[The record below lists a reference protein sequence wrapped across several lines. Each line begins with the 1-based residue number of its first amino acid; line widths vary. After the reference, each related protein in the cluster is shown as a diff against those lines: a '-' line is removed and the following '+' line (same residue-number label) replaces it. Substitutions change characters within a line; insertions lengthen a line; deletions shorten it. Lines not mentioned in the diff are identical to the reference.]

1 MKTERLD
8 ALFGMYSEAILA
20 VENGAFVYFNDAALK
35 LLPNIEKIKPSSI
48 FPAAVL
54 EAEADSFVGEIDI
67 AGKRSTFSAAWFE
80 GCRIFSVLCAPGGGE
95 GLSPAAF
102 HAMGL
107 EMKNYLA
114 VLKMAASIVL
124 PYVENTGDERL
135 GQYAAMI
142 NHTYYNILRLTLNME
157 VLGTKFGTETVLQ
170 KTGFNLA
177 QVCRELVDACL
188 YLVKSRGVEL
198 RFECAEDN
206 MVIWAD
212 RDKIEQM
219 LLNMI
224 SNSLASTSSG
234 GSVTVSVVRS
244 GESALIKVSDTG
256 QGIPSDVKASVW
268 NRYEQTRPLTDVK
281 SGAGFGMAAVSQI
294 ARLHGG
300 SVFFESRKDE
310 GTTVAAS
317 IPIKKGGGLAVKDEV
332 AEYHRSNGISPF
344 LLGLSTVLE
353 YDKFMQKYMD

>member
-1 MKTERLD
+1 MKTERLE

-20 VENGAFVYFNDAALK
+20 VKEDAFVYFNDAARK
-35 LLPNIEKIKPSSI
+35 LLPGIEKMKPSSV

-54 EAEADSFVGEIDI
+54 EMKADNFVGEIDI
-67 AGKRSTFSAAWFE
+67 AGKRSAYSAAWLE
-80 GCRIFSVLCAPGGGE
+80 DCRIFSVLGASGGGE
-95 GLSPAAF
+95 GVSPAAF
-102 HAMGL
+102 RAMSL

-114 VLKMAASIVL
+114 VLKMASSIVL

-157 VLGTKFGTETVLQ
+157 VLGTKLDTESALRR
-170 KTGFNLA
+170 KGFNLV
-177 QVCRELVDACL
+177 QMCGEIVDACL
-188 YLVKSRGVEL
+188 YLVQARGVEL
-198 RFECAEDN
+198 RFECAEEN
-206 MVIWAD
+206 ITIWAD

-224 SNSLASTSSG
+224 SNSLASTARG
-234 GSVTVSVVRS
+234 GSVTVFAARS

-256 QGIPSDVKASVW
+256 QGIPSDIKASAW
-268 NRYEQTRPLTDVK
+268 NRYEETKVLTDAK

-317 IPIKKGGGLAVKDEV
+317 IPLKKSGGPTVNDHV
-332 AEYHRSNGISPF
+332 AEYHKSNGISPF
-344 LLGLSTVLE
+344 LLGLSTILE

>member
-20 VENGAFVYFNDAALK
+20 VEKGAFVYFNGAARK
-35 LLPNIEKIKPSSI
+35 LMPGIEKMKPSSI
-48 FPAAVL
+48 FPTAVL
-54 EAEADSFVGEIDI
+54 EMEADSFVGEIDI
-67 AGKRSTFSAAWFE
+67 AGKRSTYSAAWFE
-80 GCRIFSVLCAPGGGE
+80 DCRIFSVLCAPGGAE

-102 HAMGL
+102 HAMSL

-114 VLKMAASIVL
+114 VMKMAASIVL

-135 GQYAAMI
+135 SQYAAII

-157 VLGTKFGTETVLQ
+157 VLGSKFDTESLIRR
-170 KTGFNLA
+170 KGFNLTEI
-177 QVCRELVDACL
+177 CRHIVEACL

-198 RFECAEDN
+198 RFECTEDN
-206 MVIWAD
+206 IVIWAD
-212 RDKIEQM
+212 RDRIEQM
-219 LLNMI
+219 LMNMI
-224 SNSLASTSSG
+224 SNSLAGTPQG
-234 GSVTVSVVRS
+234 GSITVSAARS

-256 QGIPSDVKASVW
+256 RGIPNDIKASVW
-268 NRYEQTRPLTDVK
+268 NRYEEPKALTDVK
-281 SGAGFGMAAVSQI
+281 SGAGFGMAVVSQI

-317 IPIKKGGGLAVKDEV
+317 IPLKKNGSLTVNDNV

-344 LLGLSTVLE
+344 LLGLSTILE